1 MLTVMAKVKKT
12 VKQANT
18 TDGGIVVDL
27 SQIDKTLTDRAKR
40 FIFWFTFPGTDCFQ
54 HKTRAAI
61 RAGYAKKNATSSGYK
76 LCRNPAVQK
85 EIGRLSGT
93 FVSEQ
98 IDTLFNRYVE
108 SLEQRAFYDVADFY
122 EGDRLK
128 NLSEIEPGKRIALD
142 GIDYKGNKGDR
153 KVFMF
158 GDRKDAL
165 RAIKD
170 LHTQAHP
177 TGGNPF
183 DVEETKEIIMERV
196 TIRQQQRV
204 AMAADFE
211 GIRREIVDP
220 AVTVEDDIA
229 EEL

>member
-1 MLTVMAKVKKT
+1 MAKAKKPA
-12 VKQANT
+12 KQTNT
-18 TDGGIVVDL
+18 TDGGIVVDV
-27 SQIDKTLTDRAKR
+27 SGIDKTLTDRAKR
-40 FIFWFTFPGTDCFQ
+40 FIFWFTFPGADSFR

-93 FVSEQ
+93 YVSDQ
-98 IDTLFNRYVE
+98 IDNLFNRSIEV
-108 SLEQRAFYDVADFY
+108 LEQRAFYDVADFY

-128 NLSEIEPGKRIALD
+128 DLHEIEPGKRIAID
-142 GIDYKGNKGDR
+142 GIDYKGSKGER

-170 LHTQAHP
+170 IHKETHP
-177 TGGNPF
+177 TGGNPY
-183 DVEETKEIIMERV
+183 DIEETKEIIMERV
-196 TIRQQQRV
+196 AIRQQRRI

-211 GIRREIVDP
+211 EIRREIVSP
-220 AVTVEDDIA
+220 GVSVEDDIA